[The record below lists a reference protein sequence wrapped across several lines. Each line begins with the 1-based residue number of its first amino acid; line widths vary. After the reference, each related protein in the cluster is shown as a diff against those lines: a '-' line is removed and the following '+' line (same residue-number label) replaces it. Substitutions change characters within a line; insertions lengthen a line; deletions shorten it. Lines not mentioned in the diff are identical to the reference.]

1 MNRDERDVHVIKL
14 VNFKVRH
21 FTHLHRTE
29 DFAKLLQDQL
39 KLLPGILAVLRRIS

>member
-1 MNRDERDVHVIKL
+1 MNSDERDVHVIKL

-21 FTHLHRTE
+21 FTHLHRTK

-39 KLLPGILAVLRRIS
+39 KLLQGILAVLRRIS